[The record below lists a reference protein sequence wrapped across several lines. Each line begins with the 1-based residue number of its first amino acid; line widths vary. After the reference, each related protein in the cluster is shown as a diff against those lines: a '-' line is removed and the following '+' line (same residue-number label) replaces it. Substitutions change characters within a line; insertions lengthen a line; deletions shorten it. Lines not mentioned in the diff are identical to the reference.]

1 MLMMGGVWRLS
12 RGRIW
17 VGTLLMEPMWRIC
30 GGTGGGGWRAML
42 RFAARSG
49 LRSDLNAWKYP
60 RFCGFANDEPLLTLG
75 LTCGD
80 KTIIS

>member
-1 MLMMGGVWRLS
+1 
-12 RGRIW
+12 
-17 VGTLLMEPMWRIC
+17 
-30 GGTGGGGWRAML
+30 ML

-75 LTCGD
+75 LICGY